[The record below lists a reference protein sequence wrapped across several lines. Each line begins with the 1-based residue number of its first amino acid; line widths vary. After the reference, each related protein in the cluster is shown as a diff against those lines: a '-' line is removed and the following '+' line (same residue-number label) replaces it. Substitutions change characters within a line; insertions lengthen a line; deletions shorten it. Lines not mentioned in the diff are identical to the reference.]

1 MEKNITRRQLLGGSL
16 AAVAGL
22 AAGSKFTTSQ
32 AHAGILNKKAK
43 RSIRFAHMTDIHLE
57 PKRNAPQGLTAAL
70 RHVHTQK
77 DKPDMI
83 ITGGDNV
90 MDMLGC
96 DANWADTQINL
107 LKEIFVK
114 ECKLPVKYC
123 IGNHDTWGWDKN
135 SNTNRDDELWGKE
148 RFVKAM
154 GLENRYYSFD
164 AGNWRIFIL
173 DSTHIDER
181 DAYTAKFDDEQ
192 FNWLADQLKKS
203 QNKHVCLI
211 NHIPILSAA
220 VILDGDNVKQGR
232 YTLPDEW
239 MHLDSRKLV
248 DLFWENKQ
256 VKLCVSGHLHLQER
270 LDYNDVTYIC
280 DGAVCGAWW
289 GGAFQQC
296 QEGYGLFDLYE
307 DGSFG
312 YQYIDY
318 NWEVEKA

>member
-1 MEKNITRRQLLGGSL
+1 MEKNIGKINRRQLLGGSI
-16 AAVAGL
+16 VAGL
-22 AAGSKFTTSQ
+22 AGLSLFSSSANAAIGKR
-32 AHAGILNKKAK
+32 KPK

-57 PKRNAPQGLTAAL
+57 PKRNAPNGLTAAL
-70 RHVHTQK
+70 KHIHAQK

-90 MDMLGC
+90 MDMLRC

-107 LKEIFVK
+107 LKEIFAK
-114 ECKLPVKYC
+114 ECKLPVKFC
-123 IGNHDTWGWDKN
+123 IGNHDSWGWDKKSGTKGN
-135 SNTNRDDELWGKE
+135 EELWGKD

-164 AGNWRIFIL
+164 AGNWRIFVL
-173 DSTHIDER
+173 DSTHIDEK

-192 FNWLADQLKKS
+192 FNWLAEQLKNS
-203 QNKHVCLI
+203 QDKHVCLI

-220 VILDGDNVKQGR
+220 VLLDGENEKNGR
-232 YTLPDEW
+232 WTLPDEW

-248 DLFWENKQ
+248 DLFWQNKN
-256 VKLCVSGHLHLQER
+256 VKLCISGHLHLQER
-270 LDYNDVTYIC
+270 LEYNNVTYIC

-289 GGAFQQC
+289 GGAFHQC

-312 YQYIDY
+312 FEYVDY
-318 NWEVEKA
+318 NWEVKKA